1 MDYKWVGHSEN
12 NSKSAKGYARKTSF
26 LPAAQEIKDIKN
38 RFVEKWEAPTKDIL
52 SFPGI
57 CSGESMSPEGIN
69 STQYKK
75 VDSKGK
81 DRSGSVRIGGNKHEG
96 LLLVGDEKGKWNIPG
111 CVRGTKH
118 NLSFHKTNGDLK
130 DWISFFIGFLYM
142 RWYA

>member
-1 MDYKWVGHSEN
+1 M
-12 NSKSAKGYARKTSF
+12 
-26 LPAAQEIKDIKN
+26 
-38 RFVEKWEAPTKDIL
+38 VERTKDIL

-96 LLLVGDEKGKWNIPG
+96 LLLVGDEKGK
-111 CVRGTKH
+111 
-118 NLSFHKTNGDLK
+118 
-130 DWISFFIGFLYM
+130 
-142 RWYA
+142 